1 MNIIVKILEKLFNW
15 GVVSLYDKTTDK
27 KNEICVRLNPINLKF
42 PNQLEI
48 EYLKYFKRNSKL
60 QIKISSVV
68 GGLFFVAFFPFDIYL
83 VPELFSDFF
92 ILRIIVSIF
101 IVFIAFFA
109 SRLNNFEISQFLL
122 SAATIVVGC
131 VDILF
136 IVIAFPKLNDSY
148 YVGIILI
155 YFWSYVFLKLRYYWA
170 AFSGLSIFAVYV
182 FATNFLV
189 NLEPQIS
196 FISIFYLFAANL
208 AGIGISYT
216 LEYYS
221 RKEFF
226 QQIMIKNSLDINF
239 DLKEKISE
247 SKKVISQAQEKLML
261 QSKAIESAANC
272 IVIVNKRGNII
283 FCNSAVSVATG
294 YNKEELLGKNPR
306 IFKSGKHD
314 HTFYKN
320 IWTTI
325 LSGNVWS
332 GEIINKKKNGDL
344 VYEEMMIA
352 PVTENGSNIIS
363 HFIAIKQDVSSRKEM
378 EKNLLESERRFRSLF
393 ENATLGLYR
402 TSECGKVLMMNNALF
417 KMLGYNSFE
426 EMQNSD
432 LNSSGYVNP
441 ARRKEFIDKVK
452 SEEIIIGFESE
463 WQKKDCSI
471 IHISESARKDLDENG
486 NLIFEGTVEDITK
499 RKLAEIE
506 LQQSKELL
514 QKVFDNVYNAIF
526 IHDVD
531 GKILNVNNKVLSL
544 YNVSLQQ
551 VQKLSIPDFSD
562 TNNPFEKVKE
572 MWQKVLA
579 GETFLFE
586 WKAKRPFEEYS
597 FDVEV
602 FLSKISISNK
612 NYILANVRDITDQ
625 KRSEV
630 ALVAAKVKAEKSDK
644 LKSEF
649 LAGMSHE
656 IRTPINT
663 ILNFISL
670 IKSDLGEN
678 INEDVASSFEMIDNG
693 SRRLIRTIDSII
705 NMSQL
710 QTGSYDVRLERVA
723 VSEILSHVFNEF
735 RHLVEQK
742 NLKFELF
749 VNSNDTF
756 VNGDSYTITQLF
768 INLIDN
774 SIKYTQVGK
783 IQIIISSEEN
793 YIITKIADTGIG
805 ISENFIPTLFEP
817 FQQEEM
823 GYTRSFEGN
832 GLGLALVK
840 KYLELNNGIIAVES
854 KKGVGSTFTVK
865 LLKSSQ

>member
-1 MNIIVKILEKLFNW
+1 LNIIVKILEKLFNW

-101 IVFIAFFA
+101 IVSVAFFA
-109 SRLNNFEISQFLL
+109 SRLNYFEISQFLL
-122 SAATIVVGC
+122 SAATIIVGC
-131 VDILF
+131 IDILF

-155 YFWSYVFLKLRYYWA
+155 YFWSFVFLKLRYYWA
-170 AFSGLSIFAVYV
+170 AFSGLSIFVIYV

-196 FISIFYLFAANL
+196 FISTFYLFAANI
-208 AGIGISYT
+208 AGIGISYA

-332 GEIINKKKNGDL
+332 GEIINKKKNGEL

-352 PVTENGSNIIS
+352 PVTETGSKIIS

-402 TSECGKVLMMNNALF
+402 TSECGKV
-417 KMLGYNSFE
+417 
-426 EMQNSD
+426 
-432 LNSSGYVNP
+432 
-441 ARRKEFIDKVK
+441 
-452 SEEIIIGFESE
+452 
-463 WQKKDCSI
+463 
-471 IHISESARKDLDENG
+471 
-486 NLIFEGTVEDITK
+486 
-499 RKLAEIE
+499 
-506 LQQSKELL
+506 
-514 QKVFDNVYNAIF
+514 
-526 IHDVD
+526 
-531 GKILNVNNKVLSL
+531 
-544 YNVSLQQ
+544 
-551 VQKLSIPDFSD
+551 
-562 TNNPFEKVKE
+562 
-572 MWQKVLA
+572 
-579 GETFLFE
+579 
-586 WKAKRPFEEYS
+586 
-597 FDVEV
+597 
-602 FLSKISISNK
+602 
-612 NYILANVRDITDQ
+612 
-625 KRSEV
+625 
-630 ALVAAKVKAEKSDK
+630 
-644 LKSEF
+644 
-649 LAGMSHE
+649 
-656 IRTPINT
+656 
-663 ILNFISL
+663 
-670 IKSDLGEN
+670 
-678 INEDVASSFEMIDNG
+678 
-693 SRRLIRTIDSII
+693 
-705 NMSQL
+705 
-710 QTGSYDVRLERVA
+710 
-723 VSEILSHVFNEF
+723 
-735 RHLVEQK
+735 
-742 NLKFELF
+742 
-749 VNSNDTF
+749 
-756 VNGDSYTITQLF
+756 
-768 INLIDN
+768 
-774 SIKYTQVGK
+774 
-783 IQIIISSEEN
+783 
-793 YIITKIADTGIG
+793 
-805 ISENFIPTLFEP
+805 
-817 FQQEEM
+817 
-823 GYTRSFEGN
+823 
-832 GLGLALVK
+832 
-840 KYLELNNGIIAVES
+840 
-854 KKGVGSTFTVK
+854 
-865 LLKSSQ
+865 